1 MATGGGGANQG
12 GLPGRVQI
20 QEETL
25 RRATDFRDGNIVDV
39 SSLDELKA
47 AVAAGK
53 WARGP
58 WAGASHLGVLLPRN
72 SHSMF
77 VVPWLPIVL

>member
-1 MATGGGGANQG
+1 MAS
-12 GLPGRVQI
+12 GRVQI

-58 WAGASHLGVLLPRN
+58 WAGAPRPAAGRPSRQVLTACIWCFGVPET
-72 SHSMF
+72 S
-77 VVPWLPIVL
+77 